1 MEDSVLL
8 WSSIFFAICGYTS
21 DMGVQFSFG
30 FNIFNNWGV
39 LQLFQNQNGVMIILK
54 IAYNF
59 TVLEGIFETLF
70 HI

>member
-8 WSSIFFAICGYTS
+8 WSSIFFTICGYTS

-39 LQLFQNQNGVMIILK
+39 LQLFSKPKWWDDYFKN
-54 IAYNF
+54 
-59 TVLEGIFETLF
+59 
-70 HI
+70 

>member
-1 MEDSVLL
+1 MVILQTWEYNFLL
-8 WSSIFFAICGYTS
+8 GLIFSTIGEFYN
-21 DMGVQFSFG
+21 F
-30 FNIFNNWGV
+30 
-39 LQLFQNQNGVMIILK
+39 FQNQNGVMIILK

>member
-8 WSSIFFAICGYTS
+8 WSSIFFTICGYTS

-39 LQLFQNQNGVMIILK
+39 LQLFSKPNWCDDYFKNCL
-54 IAYNF
+54 
-59 TVLEGIFETLF
+59 
-70 HI
+70 